1 MSLWCVRVRQE
12 KYFLLAPGSMKWVER
27 RNEDVVVIDLMDEL
41 KPESR
46 DVQLRSIILDLL
58 DRDEKKILLN
68 FDKTFYMDSVGVGEL
83 VASYTTASIREA
95 ELKLLNLPRQIH
107 DLLDSTQLISVFEYF
122 SDEAKAV
129 ESFNT
134 PATH

>member
-1 MSLWCVRVRQE
+1 
-12 KYFLLAPGSMKWVER
+12 MKWVER

-68 FDKTFYMDSVGVGEL
+68 FDKTSYMDSVGVGEL
-83 VASYTTASIREA
+83 VAS
-95 ELKLLNLPRQIH
+95 
-107 DLLDSTQLISVFEYF
+107 
-122 SDEAKAV
+122 
-129 ESFNT
+129 
-134 PATH
+134 

>member
-1 MSLWCVRVRQE
+1 
-12 KYFLLAPGSMKWVER
+12 MKWVER

-46 DVQLRSIILDLL
+46 DVQLRSIILELL

-68 FDKTFYMDSVGVGEL
+68 FDKTSYMDSVGVGEL
-83 VASYTTASIREA
+83 VASYTTASTREA

-107 DLLDSTQLISVFEYF
+107 DLLDSPQLISVFEYF
-122 SDEAKAV
+122 SDDAKAV

-134 PATH
+134 PATN

>member
-1 MSLWCVRVRQE
+1 
-12 KYFLLAPGSMKWVER
+12 MKWVER
-27 RNEDVVVIDLMDEL
+27 RNKDVVIIDLMGEF
-41 KPESR
+41 KPEPR

-68 FDKTFYMDSVGVGEL
+68 FDKTSYMGSVDIGEL
-83 VASYTTASIREA
+83 VASYTTASTHEA

-129 ESFNT
+129 ESFNM

>member
-1 MSLWCVRVRQE
+1 MRVRQG

-68 FDKTFYMDSVGVGEL
+68 FDKMSYMDSVAIGEL
-83 VASYTTASIREA
+83 VASYTTASTHEA